1 MKKIGID
8 IDDTVMNTFDV
19 IEEAARY
26 FDKYFLEN
34 KGYQDIT
41 KYDFH
46 ERFYW
51 TSEEK
56 KAFFNYF
63 RKNKLYLKAKPK
75 GDALYY
81 LEKLYNEGYEI
92 YFLTRRKKDEKL
104 DILSITKN
112 DLISKGFKFT
122 DCYIGLSKKG
132 EACKSLGIDV
142 FIDDAVIQI
151 EDVNNYGIKT
161 ILIDNWYNKEYK
173 GLRAKNFQEIY
184 NIIRKWN
191 NARW

>member
-1 MKKIGID
+1 MKIGID

-34 KGYQDIT
+34 KGYQDKS

-63 RKNKLYLKAKPK
+63 RKNKFYLKAKPK

-191 NARW
+191 NAR

>member
-1 MKKIGID
+1 MKIGID

-56 KAFFNYF
+56 KDFFNYF

-161 ILIDNWYNKEYK
+161 ILVDNWYNKEYK

-191 NARW
+191 NAR

>member
-1 MKKIGID
+1 MKIGID

-142 FIDDAVIQI
+142 FIDDAIIQI

-191 NARW
+191 NAR

>member
-1 MKKIGID
+1 MKIGID

-19 IEEAARY
+19 IEEGARY

-46 ERFYW
+46 ERFYQ
-51 TSEEK
+51 TGEEK

-191 NARW
+191 NAR

>member
-1 MKKIGID
+1 MKIGID

-122 DCYIGLSKKG
+122 NCYIGLSKKG

-151 EDVNNYGIKT
+151 EDVNNYDIKT
-161 ILIDNWYNKEYK
+161 ILVDNWYNKEYK

-191 NARW
+191 NAR

>member
-1 MKKIGID
+1 MKIGID

-34 KGYQDIT
+34 KGYQDKN

-161 ILIDNWYNKEYK
+161 ILVDNWYNKEYK

-191 NARW
+191 NAR

>member
-1 MKKIGID
+1 MKIGID

-81 LEKLYNEGYEI
+81 LEKLYNEGYEL

-161 ILIDNWYNKEYK
+161 ILVDNWYNKEYK

-191 NARW
+191 NAR